1 MSRRPDGSHPVFGR
15 NRLKLGTFCTNA
27 SPFLVKDPR
36 GWEPTWAK
44 AREAARL
51 ADAAGFEAVIPLA
64 RWKGFVEGDP
74 SHLSHQ
80 VLDPFIFAAG
90 VSQVTRRCAVFST
103 VQAATMHPV
112 LVAKQAATLDHL
124 SEGRCGLNVVGGWNA
139 MDNEMFGI
147 GGAAVVDRY
156 AYLADWLA
164 TLRTLC
170 SSDDEVDI
178 VNRSFVVKSGLSR
191 PRPVRAD
198 GIPVINAGLSDAGA
212 MFAAQHAD
220 IALAALR
227 SDDPGQWSADV
238 ARYKRLARETFGR
251 EIQVWTNV
259 VVLQRDTDAEA
270 DAFMREFDSLQRD
283 DEAVAA
289 FLRMLGQQTS
299 LAPGTPG
306 FESNARRVAFGAGTL
321 LKGSGESV
329 ARGLGALS
337 RAGVDGVIIAWPDPV
352 EGIARFRDG
361 VLPLLEVAG
370 LRERDDV
377 A

>member
-1 MSRRPDGSHPVFGR
+1 MTGDRR
-15 NRLKLGTFCTNA
+15 RLWIGIA
-27 SPFLVKDPR
+27 AILVVAFR
-36 GWEPTWAK
+36 
-44 AREAARL
+44 
-51 ADAAGFEAVIPLA
+51 AV
-64 RWKGFVEGDP
+64 RV
-74 SHLSHQ
+74 
-80 VLDPFIFAAG
+80 
-90 VSQVTRRCAVFST
+90 
-103 VQAATMHPV
+103 
-112 LVAKQAATLDHL
+112 
-124 SEGRCGLNVVGGWNA
+124 
-139 MDNEMFGI
+139 
-147 GGAAVVDRY
+147 
-156 AYLADWLA
+156 
-164 TLRTLC
+164 
-170 SSDDEVDI
+170 
-178 VNRSFVVKSGLSR
+178 
-191 PRPVRAD
+191 D

-212 MFAAQHAD
+212 RFAAQHAD
-220 IALAALR
+220 IALVSLR
-227 SDDPGQWSADV
+227 SDDPLQWSADV
-238 ARYKRLARETFGR
+238 ARYKELARETFGR

-259 VVLQRDTDAEA
+259 VVLQRGTDAEA
-270 DAFMREFDSLQRD
+270 EAFMREFDSLQRD

-306 FESNARRVAFGAGTL
+306 FESNARRVAFGAGML